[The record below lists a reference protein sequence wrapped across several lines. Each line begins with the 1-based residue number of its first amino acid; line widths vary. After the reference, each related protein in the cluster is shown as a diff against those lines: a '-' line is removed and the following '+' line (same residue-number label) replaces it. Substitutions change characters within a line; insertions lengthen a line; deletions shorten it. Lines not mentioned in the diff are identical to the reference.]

1 MSPREQIEQ
10 DFKDAFKERRA
21 DEISTLKM
29 LKAALQ
35 NKEKEKQFL
44 ANKKENRAAT
54 AVLNDEEIVDVV
66 SVEIKKLR
74 DSITMFKQGG
84 RDDLIEAAQKEI
96 QTLLRYLPKQLTE
109 NEIKELAI
117 SAIQEIGA
125 SNIKDMGKVMALLTP
140 KTKGMADNNLV
151 SQIVK
156 NLLS

>member
-10 DFKDAFKERRA
+10 DFKDAFKERRT
-21 DEISTLKM
+21 DELSTLKM

-44 ANKKENRAAT
+44 ANKKENGAAT

-125 SNIKDMGKVMALLTP
+125 SNIKDMGKVMALLAP
-140 KTKGMADNNLV
+140 KTKGRADNNLV